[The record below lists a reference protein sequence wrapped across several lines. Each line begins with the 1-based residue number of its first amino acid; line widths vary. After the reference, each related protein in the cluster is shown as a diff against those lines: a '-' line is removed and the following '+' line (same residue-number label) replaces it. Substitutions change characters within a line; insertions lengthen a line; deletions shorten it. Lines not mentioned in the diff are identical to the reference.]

1 MPTISVRP
9 AQLSDAI
16 EIARL
21 TTQLGYECEE
31 AGLAPRLSRLLSRH
45 DQQLLVAE
53 CDGRIV
59 GWVHAVV
66 AEYVEVDAFVVIA
79 GLIVDKRYRRKQIG
93 SLLMRHAEEWAAK
106 SGYTVVRLW
115 SSSART
121 AAHEFYQALGYV
133 NVKTQYSFVKSL
145 DGVERLGR
153 FVPRVD
159 E

>member
-1 MPTISVRP
+1 M
-9 AQLSDAI
+9 
-16 EIARL
+16 
-21 TTQLGYECEE
+21 
-31 AGLAPRLSRLLSRH
+31 
-45 DQQLLVAE
+45 
-53 CDGRIV
+53 
-59 GWVHAVV
+59 
-66 AEYVEVDAFVVIA
+66 VIA